1 MLKLLNYLTPVFLK
15 VTVQDSTIYKGT
27 VSLIN
32 DVSSALLIILP
43 LSAAAILAYLAVR
56 KMGAEEQETPVWKK
70 RMWGVGIAFIVGI
83 TASGIV
89 SLVSGYYV

>member
-1 MLKLLNYLTPVFLK
+1 MLKLTNRLAPILLS
-15 VTVQDSTIYKGT
+15 VQDSVIFTGT
-27 VSLIN
+27 QKLLN

-56 KMGAEEQETPVWKK
+56 KMGAEEQEAPVWKK